1 MTALSWM
8 LGDGAVRPLHFVDP
22 ETNELAPANYGV
34 VELAHVGHFPFYFPS
49 NGIILLDEGKITGY
63 VSDAIATCRWHIGST
78 RKLEVRYE
86 DWVFSEFVIEW
97 ATHHDLSYVACE
109 VNGFATAFVCQG
121 SWWSRLPAGQRT
133 QPVEIAG
140 LEAAKSLCE
149 WDVARRIAGGS
160 LEE

>member
-8 LGDGAVRPLHFVDP
+8 RGDGAVRPLHFVDQ
-22 ETNELAPANYGV
+22 ETNELAPDNYGV
-34 VELAHVGHFPFYFPS
+34 VELAHVGHFPFFFPS
-49 NGIILLDEGKITGY
+49 NGIILLDGGVITGY
-63 VSDAIATCRWHIGST
+63 VSDAIETCRRHIGST
-78 RKLEVRYE
+78 RKLDERYG

-97 ATHHDLSYVACE
+97 AAHRDLSYVACE

-121 SWWSRLPAGQRT
+121 SCWSRLPAGQQI

-149 WDVARRIAGGS
+149 RDVARRIADGS